1 MRRGAIIGAVVAVL
15 VLSGC
20 GERSPS
26 DQAGAEPAVT
36 ATNDVDRE
44 YYRAMDKL
52 AVRLDGAVSRAIQ
65 GDANALAPI
74 NHVVRQIRTR
84 LEDHG
89 EASPAGQ
96 LLLTTAASAR
106 DYARRA
112 DRQSLELILRV
123 PLVEAR
129 DALASEATP

>member
-26 DQAGAEPAVT
+26 DQADAEPAAT
-36 ATNDVDRE
+36 ATSDVDRE
-44 YYRAMDKL
+44 HCRAMDEL
-52 AVRLDGAVSRAIQ
+52 AVRLDGAVSGAIQ

-74 NHVVRQIRTR
+74 NDVVRQIRTR

-89 EASPAGQ
+89 AASPAGQ

-112 DRQSLELILRV
+112 GR
-123 PLVEAR
+123 
-129 DALASEATP
+129 ASS